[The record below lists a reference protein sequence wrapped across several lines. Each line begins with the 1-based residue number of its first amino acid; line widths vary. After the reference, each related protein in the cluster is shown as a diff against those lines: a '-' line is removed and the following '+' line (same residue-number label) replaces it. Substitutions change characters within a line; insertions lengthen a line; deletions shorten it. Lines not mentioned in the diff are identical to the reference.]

1 MLRSAYIGLLVTRN
15 MNINSQLF
23 WDRRFSSGDWE
34 SDDGRSQTTYFA
46 IMQTRN
52 FRIPRDFYGC
62 ILDFGCGLGDAFPV
76 YRQKYPAAKLVGVD
90 FSSAA
95 IEKCIAS
102 YESIADF
109 ICTDHY
115 KCPEAEVII
124 TSNVLEHLDNDQEV
138 ARSLLSKCR
147 DLYIVVPY
155 REQHLISEHLRAY
168 DKHSFDA
175 LSPIRTKV
183 FASKGWSQYGIKS
196 CWWQIYIKNIL
207 RLIFRKPTLRRRM
220 QILYHFHNPGFTPR
234 IGSL

>member
-1 MLRSAYIGLLVTRN
+1 
-15 MNINSQLF
+15 MNIINTQGY
-23 WDRRFSSGDWE
+23 WDEIFLSGYWDSVGGREQTQSFAKKQTQYFKVNEEFSG
-34 SDDGRSQTTYFA
+34 T
-46 IMQTRN
+46 
-52 FRIPRDFYGC
+52 
-62 ILDFGCGLGDAFPV
+62 ILDFGCGLGDAFKV
-76 YRQKYPAAKLVGVD
+76 YKKKYPFAKFIGVD
-90 FSSAA
+90 FSISA
-95 IEKCIAS
+95 IEKCIKH
-102 YESIADF
+102 YGPIADF
-109 ICTDHY
+109 ICTDHLG
-115 KCPEAEVII
+115 CPDSDVII

-207 RLIFRKPTLRRRM
+207 RPIFRKPTLRRRM